1 MPNHEALHE
10 LKEDLERSV
19 SAALFSTDYSLIQI
33 ILDASEA
40 ANQACGKQNYL
51 SAQSIINQAFWDIGM
66 YIKRKLNHY
75 VCVDSHFFEYIAKNI
90 QKHLK
95 QQQTTAFT
103 AENLKRCFKLVE
115 MTNESWFKEKAS
127 LFSWSHFAEALDK
140 VHNTNE
146 LKNYFESSPL
156 ISK

>member
-1 MPNHEALHE
+1 MSNPEALHE
-10 LKEDLERSV
+10 LKEDIERSV
-19 SAALFSTDYSLIQI
+19 SAALFSTDYPLTQI
-33 ILDASEA
+33 VLDASKA
-40 ANQACGKQNYL
+40 ADQACGKQDYL

-75 VCVDSHFFEYIAKNI
+75 ACVDSHFFESIAKNI

-115 MTNESWFKEKAS
+115 LADKTWFKEKAS
-127 LFSWSHFAEALDK
+127 LYSWSHFADALDK
-140 VHNTNE
+140 CNNFTELNTFLVH
-146 LKNYFESSPL
+146 
-156 ISK
+156 SKS